1 MIQKYQNNRLGY
13 SCRFFTFSSNTNQ
26 PSILQGIKTSE
37 KPKILPVIIGN
48 LLPSLKHN
56 FLSHI
61 LLFYSACSV
70 YECTASREEWRAL
83 IQPILL
89 PSPPK
94 PTLCPCAS
102 DDNAGFEWLW
112 RCCALFRNLPS
123 LPGMDCIVQVH
134 RRHLKPQ
141 LAGCKGP
148 VWVFLDQ
155 NKFHWLMDRWSET
168 MPATIRTAAKH
179 MSENPSPLTT

>member
-1 MIQKYQNNRLGY
+1 MAFSLHYCSPLAQTIHKTLTTRKTYNAILLLCKQMIQKYQKNRLGY

-102 DDNAGFEWLW
+102 DDNAGFEWL
-112 RCCALFRNLPS
+112 
-123 LPGMDCIVQVH
+123 
-134 RRHLKPQ
+134 
-141 LAGCKGP
+141 
-148 VWVFLDQ
+148 
-155 NKFHWLMDRWSET
+155 
-168 MPATIRTAAKH
+168 
-179 MSENPSPLTT
+179 